1 MTRVLLVDDDAS
13 VLQLFKLLL
22 ELNKFS
28 VETATSAAEAKQA
41 LTHEKFEMVITDLR
55 MENATAGFEVV
66 RAADSLTPRP
76 AIAIVT
82 AFPVPSAEWR
92 AAGADAL
99 FVKGSNTMDLPT
111 RLQELLAESKRHGV
125 GR

>member
-13 VLQLFKLLL
+13 VLKLFKLLL

-41 LTHEKFEMVITDLR
+41 LTQEKFEMVITDLR
-55 MENATAGFEVV
+55 MESPSAGFEVV

-92 AAGADAL
+92 GAGADAL

-111 RLQELLAESKRHGV
+111 RLQELLVESRRHGV

>member
-1 MTRVLLVDDDAS
+1 

-28 VETATSAAEAKQA
+28 VETATSAAEAKQV
-41 LTHEKFEMVITDLR
+41 LTQEKFEMVITDLR
-55 MENATAGFEVV
+55 MESPSAGFEVV